1 MNDFSRNI
9 SGNNLQGSQIGN
21 LNQGDSATQSQ
32 IISKENYANEQLM
45 NAIITNIKTLP
56 DGVDKEDAM
65 DNATKMDT
73 ALREK
78 NLDRVKKIFGW
89 LPQAVQLA
97 ADVIASAKNT
107 GLHF

>member
-9 SGNNLQGSQIGN
+9 SGNNFQGSQIGN

-32 IISKENYANEQLM
+32 IISKEDYANEQLM
-45 NAIITNIKTLP
+45 NAIITNIKALP
-56 DGVDKEDAM
+56 DGIDKEDAM

-73 ALREK
+73 ALQEK
-78 NLDRVKKIFGW
+78 DLNRVKKIFGW

-97 ADVIASAKNT
+97 ADVIASAKNS
-107 GLHF
+107 GLHL